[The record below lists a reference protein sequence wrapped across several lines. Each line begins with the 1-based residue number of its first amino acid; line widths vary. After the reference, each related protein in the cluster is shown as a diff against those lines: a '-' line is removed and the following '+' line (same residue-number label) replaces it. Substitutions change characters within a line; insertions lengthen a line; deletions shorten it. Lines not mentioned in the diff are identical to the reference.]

1 MIADTAVIMIGIDIT
16 AKNAATMIVINITAK
31 DTATMIVRDQ
41 ILMID
46 LRLAQ

>member
-16 AKNAATMIVINITAK
+16 AKDA
-31 DTATMIVRDQ
+31 ATMIVRDR

>member
-16 AKNAATMIVINITAK
+16 VKNDATMIVINITAK
-31 DTATMIVRDQ
+31 NAVTMSVKDQ